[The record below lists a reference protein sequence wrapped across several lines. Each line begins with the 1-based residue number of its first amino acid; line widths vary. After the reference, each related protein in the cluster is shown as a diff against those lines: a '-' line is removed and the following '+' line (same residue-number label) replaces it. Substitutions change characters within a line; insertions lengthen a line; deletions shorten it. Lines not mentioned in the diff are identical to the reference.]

1 MAVSK
6 SPARLGRICDSCS
19 AAARLLAGSA
29 AIRASRTM
37 SETGAIVM
45 QAVVPS
51 PANGFAAD
59 SNSAQFGTRSSREAC
74 VRPGRHPLDN
84 LVEFLFLGAAP
95 ARQRGSIDLALALPD
110 AARVRPDIFAL
121 HLFQTRD
128 FCLLAGQRR
137 QPPGHGG
144 DEKPLQPVVTV
155 ERADQIALLV
165 LNRGLLP
172 LQFA

>member
-37 SETGAIVM
+37 SEAGAIVM

-59 SNSAQFGTRSSREAC
+59 SKSVQSGTRSSREAC
-74 VRPGRHPLDN
+74 VRPARFSLDN
-84 LVEFLFLGAAP
+84 LLELFFVGTAP
-95 ARQRGSIDLALALPD
+95 PRQRRGIDL
-110 AARVRPDIFAL
+110 
-121 HLFQTRD
+121 
-128 FCLLAGQRR
+128 
-137 QPPGHGG
+137 
-144 DEKPLQPVVTV
+144 
-155 ERADQIALLV
+155 
-165 LNRGLLP
+165 
-172 LQFA
+172 